1 MEPVAVMRT
10 KGLLMRPARTIP
22 NILSI
27 AGTDPTGGAGIQA
40 DMKSFAAFAG
50 YGMSVVTALVA
61 QNTQGVRQIHAP
73 PTEFL
78 RAQLNAVTDDVA
90 VDAVKVGMLGTA
102 EIIETVAAWWDETFE
117 TGSEVSAARP
127 VLVVDPVMVATSGD
141 RLLQREAEEALQGF
155 LHRADLV
162 TPNVPELALLAGEE
176 PAATSQGL
184 QAQAEAVADAHHVV
198 VLAKGGHL
206 IAGETVTDALVFPA
220 VQGQR
225 PQTVSVSAPRIETK
239 NTHGTGC
246 SVSAAFATLR
256 ARGETWESSLR
267 IIKDWM
273 TQALGGADQLDVG
286 QGQGP
291 IHHFAELWS

>member
-1 MEPVAVMRT
+1 MRT

-61 QNTQGVRQIHAP
+61 QNTQGVSQIHAP

-78 RAQLNAVTDDVA
+78 RAQLDAVTDDVA
-90 VDAVKVGMLGTA
+90 VDAVKVGMLGTP
-102 EIIETVAAWWDETFE
+102 EIIDTVAAWWDETFE
-117 TGSEVSAARP
+117 AAPSAPAARP

-141 RLLQREAEEALQGF
+141 RLLQREAEEALQRF
-155 LHRADLV
+155 LHRADMV
-162 TPNVPELALLAGEE
+162 TPNVPELALLAGQE
-176 PAATSQGL
+176 PAQTPQGL
-184 QAQAEAVADAHHVV
+184 QRQAEEVADAHQVV

-206 IAGETVTDALVFPA
+206 IAGETVTDTLVFPTGA
-220 VQGQR
+220 GRR
-225 PQTVSVSAPRIETK
+225 PEAVSVSAPRIQTK

-256 ARGETWESSLR
+256 ARGETWESSLQ

-273 TQALGGADQLDVG
+273 TQALGGADQLEVG
-286 QGQGP
+286 KGQGP
-291 IHHFAELWS
+291 IHHFAQLWS

>member
-1 MEPVAVMRT
+1 MRT
-10 KGLLMRPARTIP
+10 KGLLMRPVRTIP

-40 DMKSFAAFAG
+40 DMKSFAAFSG

-61 QNTQGVRQIHAP
+61 QNTQGVRKIHAP

-78 RAQLNAVTDDVA
+78 RAQLDAVSDDVA

-102 EIIETVAAWWDETFE
+102 DIIKTVAEWWDETFE
-117 TGSEVSAARP
+117 TAAAASPVSAARP

-141 RLLQREAEEALQGF
+141 RLLQRAAEEALQGF

-176 PAATSQGL
+176 PAQTPQGL
-184 QAQAEAVADAHHVV
+184 HAQAELVADAHQVV

-206 IAGETVTDALVFPA
+206 IRGKTVTDTLVFPT
-220 VQGQR
+220 VQGRR
-225 PQTVSVSAPRIETK
+225 PEAVSASAPRIQTK

-256 ARGETWESSLR
+256 ARGESWESSLG

-273 TQALGGADQLDVG
+273 TQALGAADQLDVG

-291 IHHFAELWS
+291 IHHFAQLWS